1 MGSVMKIKK
10 FIAPDIRRAIKM
22 VRDEQG
28 PDAVI
33 ISNRRV
39 DGGVEIVS
47 AIDYDESLLNQ
58 MDNDG
63 RDNAGTIKND
73 KDDIVKA
80 PDNSS
85 GTYSHLHVNQND
97 QNIPQNLQR
106 QTGMVDETLLTEM
119 REELK
124 YLRNI
129 VENRFFD
136 LEWANYSNSN
146 PINAEIIKRLLNCG
160 ISPKLAREVVRELPS
175 TTNLESAWD
184 CALAVMGR
192 RLQIVNEDIIEKG
205 GVIALVG
212 PTGVGKT
219 TTIAKLAARYA
230 LRRGVRHV
238 ALITTDNYRV
248 GAHEQLRTYGR
259 LLDIPVRN
267 ALNKDELKSQLDDVV
282 DKDLVLIDTAGMSQR
297 DIRITEQLSV
307 LKETK
312 ANMKVFLVL
321 AATSQLSGLEET
333 INVFRGVDLDGCI
346 LSKLDEATSTGP
358 AISAIIEQKLTL
370 AYISDGQRVPEDLH
384 LARIDKLVNQ
394 GNLDMHK
401 GKENS
406 IEDLMRFSI
415 GRTVTNAH

>member
-80 PDNSS
+80 PDNSG

-129 VENRFFD
+129 MENRFFD
-136 LEWANYSNSN
+136 LEWANSKS
-146 PINAEIIKRLLNCG
+146 IK
-160 ISPKLAREVVRELPS
+160 K
-175 TTNLESAWD
+175 
-184 CALAVMGR
+184 M
-192 RLQIVNEDIIEKG
+192 
-205 GVIALVG
+205 
-212 PTGVGKT
+212 
-219 TTIAKLAARYA
+219 
-230 LRRGVRHV
+230 
-238 ALITTDNYRV
+238 
-248 GAHEQLRTYGR
+248 
-259 LLDIPVRN
+259 
-267 ALNKDELKSQLDDVV
+267 
-282 DKDLVLIDTAGMSQR
+282 
-297 DIRITEQLSV
+297 
-307 LKETK
+307 
-312 ANMKVFLVL
+312 
-321 AATSQLSGLEET
+321 
-333 INVFRGVDLDGCI
+333 
-346 LSKLDEATSTGP
+346 
-358 AISAIIEQKLTL
+358 
-370 AYISDGQRVPEDLH
+370 
-384 LARIDKLVNQ
+384 
-394 GNLDMHK
+394 
-401 GKENS
+401 
-406 IEDLMRFSI
+406 
-415 GRTVTNAH
+415 